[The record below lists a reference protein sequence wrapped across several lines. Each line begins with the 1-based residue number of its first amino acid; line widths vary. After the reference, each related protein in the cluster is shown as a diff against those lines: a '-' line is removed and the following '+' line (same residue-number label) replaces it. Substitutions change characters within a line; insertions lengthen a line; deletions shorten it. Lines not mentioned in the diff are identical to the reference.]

1 MFVRFP
7 FSDLSRYK
15 LRPALVL
22 ANTKKGDTIL
32 CQITS
37 RPYADK
43 DAVKLSE
50 DSFVRGYLIK
60 VSYARPAKLFTA
72 NRSIIEKTVASV
84 HLDVRHTVVE
94 RIVSLLNASSRRALS
109 NSEKYCRMNSEG
121 RVHATSVGCSSRSGR
136 NFVAASLLS

>member
-1 MFVRFP
+1 MASVSVGDVVFVRFP

-37 RPYADK
+37 RPYADD

-50 DSFVRGYLIK
+50 DSFVGGHLIK
-60 VSYARPAKLFTA
+60 VSFARPTKLFTA

-84 HLDVRHTVVE
+84 NPDVRKSVVE
-94 RIVSLLNASSRRALS
+94 RIVSLLNAS
-109 NSEKYCRMNSEG
+109 
-121 RVHATSVGCSSRSGR
+121 
-136 NFVAASLLS
+136 